1 MNRRSPVIGLTL
13 GDPAGI
19 GPELANKVLR
29 RCRNGYQVHLI
40 GSSRGF
46 RPGLPS
52 LRGSRIALA
61 ALEES
66 VRQLRR
72 KEIHAVVNGPVS
84 KEWLERAGFRHPG
97 QTEFYARRFGVAPEA
112 VTMCLVGPRLRVG
125 LATTHVSLRRA
136 VAGLK
141 ASAVVRAGFH
151 LALLLKKLGF
161 RKPRIAICGLNP
173 HAGEGG
179 LFGKEDQTI
188 VAPAVRRLNRTAKL
202 TASGPEPADTVFL
215 RALQGEF
222 DGVVAL
228 YHDQGLIP
236 AKLMD
241 FDRTVNVTMGLPVV
255 RCAPDH
261 GTAFALAGKGK
272 ARPDSMIAAVK
283 LAAKLAGGAP

>member
-1 MNRRSPVIGLTL
+1 MSRRSPVIGLTL

-19 GPELANKVLR
+19 GPELAAKVLR
-29 RCRNGYQVHLI
+29 RLGGGCRLRLI
-40 GSSRGF
+40 GSPRGF
-46 RPGLPS
+46 RPGLPG
-52 LRGSRIALA
+52 LRGAQTALA

-72 KEIHAVVNGPVS
+72 KEIDAVVNGPVS
-84 KEWLERAGFRHPG
+84 KEWLKRAGFRHPG
-97 QTEFYARRFGVAPEA
+97 QTEFYARRFGVTAAA

-136 VAGLK
+136 VKGLN
-141 ASAVVRAGFH
+141 VRAIVRTGNH
-151 LALLLKKLGF
+151 LALLLRKLGF

-179 LFGKEDQTI
+179 LFGGEERATVI
-188 VAPAVRRLNRTAKL
+188 PAVRRLQKTSGF
-202 TASGPEPADTVFL
+202 TASGPFPADTVFL

-222 DGVVAL
+222 DGIVAL

-272 ARPDSMIAAVK
+272 ARPDSMIEAVK
-283 LAAKLAGGAP
+283 LAAKLAGGVA